1 VQGRACPG
9 GNIPQ
14 GDRLARVRATDSAE
28 RVVQVLDLLGAAPEG
43 LGVSDVARELR
54 VHRSTASR
62 LLGTLAASRIVERDE
77 RTSRYRL
84 GARIVGLAASAV
96 ARLPVVSQAR
106 PELEQLSATS
116 SETAN
121 LSILDGTHVV
131 YVDQVTPAQ
140 TVVMASWVGRRS
152 PVHASSSGKAM
163 LAFGDPR
170 VREKV
175 LRGRLEAITP
185 STVTEPSALRSI
197 FDEVRRRGYAVST
210 GELEEGLVT
219 IAAPVLVDGRA
230 VAAVSLSGP
239 SFRIPARDVSR
250 LARLLVDGAAGVAH
264 RMAGRSSG
272 ATSGG

>member
-1 VQGRACPG
+1 
-9 GNIPQ
+9 
-14 GDRLARVRATDSAE
+14 VRATDSAE
-28 RVVQVLDLLGAAPEG
+28 RVVKVLDLLGSAPEG
-43 LGVSDVARELR
+43 LGVSDVAREIG

-62 LLGTLAASRIVERDE
+62 LLGTLASSRLVERD
-77 RTSRYRL
+77 RRSARYRL

-106 PELEQLSATS
+106 PELERLSASS

-152 PVHASSSGKAM
+152 PAHASSSGKAM

-170 VREKV
+170 VRAKA
-175 LRGRLEAITP
+175 LRGQLEAITP
-185 STVTEPSALRSI
+185 KTVTDPATLRSTL
-197 FDEVRRRGYAVST
+197 DEVRRRGYAVSN

-219 IAAPVLVDGRA
+219 MAAPVLVDGRA

-250 LARLLVDGAAGVAH
+250 LARLLVDAAAAAGH
-264 RMAGRSSG
+264 RIAGRASG
-272 ATSGG
+272 ARPPIAP

>member
-1 VQGRACPG
+1 MPSGQQRA
-9 GNIPQ
+9 
-14 GDRLARVRATDSAE
+14 RLAGVRATDSVE
-28 RVVQVLDLLGAAPEG
+28 RVVLVLDLLGSAPEG
-43 LGVSDVARELR
+43 LGVSDVARALG

-62 LLGTLAASRIVERDE
+62 LLGTLAGSRLVERDE

-84 GARIVGLAASAV
+84 GGRIVGLAAGAV

-106 PELEQLSATS
+106 PELEQLSAMS

-152 PVHASSSGKAM
+152 PAHASSSGKAM
-163 LAFGDPR
+163 LAFGGPR
-170 VREKV
+170 VREKA

-185 STVTEPSALRSI
+185 KTVTDPGTLRSI
-197 FDEVRRRGYAVST
+197 LDEIRRRGYAVSA

-219 IAAPVLVDGRA
+219 MAAPVLVDGRA

-239 SFRIPARDVSR
+239 SFRIPVHDVSR
-250 LARLLVDGAAGVAH
+250 LGRLLMDGAAAVGH

-272 ATSGG
+272 TAPGR

>member
-1 VQGRACPG
+1 M
-9 GNIPQ
+9 
-14 GDRLARVRATDSAE
+14 RATDSAE
-28 RVVQVLDLLGAAPEG
+28 RVVAVLDLLGSAPQG
-43 LGVSDVARELR
+43 LRVSEVARELH

-77 RTSRYRL
+77 RTARYRL

-106 PELEQLSATS
+106 PELEQLSAVS

-131 YVDQVTPAQ
+131 YIDQVTPAQ

-152 PVHASSSGKAM
+152 PAHASSSGKAM
-163 LAFGDPR
+163 LAFGDTAL
-170 VREKV
+170 RERV

-185 STVTEPSALRSI
+185 RTVTDRAALRAVL
-197 FDEVRRRGYAVST
+197 EETRRRGWVSSS

-219 IAAPVLVDGRA
+219 IAAPVVVEGHA

-239 SFRIPARDVSR
+239 SFRIPARDLSR
-250 LARLLVDGAAGVAH
+250 MGRLLVDGAAAVAH
-264 RMAGRSSG
+264 RMAGRAG
-272 ATSGG
+272 

>member
-1 VQGRACPG
+1 MRP
-9 GNIPQ
+9 
-14 GDRLARVRATDSAE
+14 TDSAE
-28 RVVQVLDLLGAAPEG
+28 RVVRVLDLLGSASEG
-43 LGVSDVARELR
+43 LTVSEVARELS

-62 LLGTLAASRIVERDE
+62 LLGTLDTSRIVERDE
-77 RTSRYRL
+77 RSARYRL

-106 PELEQLSATS
+106 PELEHLSETS

-152 PVHASSSGKAM
+152 PAHASSSGKAM
-163 LAFGDPR
+163 LAFGDAAG
-170 VREKV
+170 REALLGGK
-175 LRGRLEAITP
+175 LEAITP
-185 STVTEPSALRSI
+185 RTVTDPEKLRAI
-197 FDEVRRRGYAVST
+197 LDQTRRRGYAVST

-219 IAAPVLVDGRA
+219 LAAPVIVEGRA

-239 SFRIPARDVSR
+239 SFRIPAGDVSR
-250 LARLLVDGAAGVAH
+250 LARLLVDAAAAVGH
-264 RMAGRSSG
+264 RIAGRSSG
-272 ATSGG
+272 AAGSA

>member
-1 VQGRACPG
+1 M
-9 GNIPQ
+9 
-14 GDRLARVRATDSAE
+14 RATDSAE

-43 LGVSDVARELR
+43 LGVSDVARELD

-77 RTSRYRL
+77 RSARYRL

-106 PELEQLSATS
+106 PELEQLSITS

-152 PVHASSSGKAM
+152 PAHASSSGKAM

-170 VREKV
+170 VRERV
-175 LRGRLEAITP
+175 LRGRLDAITP
-185 STVTEPSALRSI
+185 RTLTDPAKLRSI
-197 FDEVRRRGYAVST
+197 LDEVHRRGYAVST

-219 IAAPVLVDGRA
+219 IAAPVLVDGKA

-239 SFRIPARDVSR
+239 SFRIPSRDVSR

-272 ATSGG
+272 AALGS

>member
-1 VQGRACPG
+1 M
-9 GNIPQ
+9 
-14 GDRLARVRATDSAE
+14 RATDSAE
-28 RVVQVLDLLGAAPEG
+28 RVVQVLDVLGSAPEG
-43 LGVSDVARELR
+43 LSVSDVARELG

-77 RTSRYRL
+77 RSARYRL

-106 PELEQLSATS
+106 PELEQLSVVS

-152 PVHASSSGKAM
+152 PAHASSSGKAL
-163 LAFGDPR
+163 LAFGDPA
-170 VREKV
+170 VRERV
-175 LRGRLEAITP
+175 LRGSLEAITP
-185 STVTEPSALRSI
+185 KTVTDPAKLRAALDDI
-197 FDEVRRRGYAVST
+197 RRRGYSVST
-210 GELEEGLVT
+210 GELEEGLIT
-219 IAAPVLVDGRA
+219 MAAPVIADGRA

-250 LARLLVDGAAGVAH
+250 LARLLVDAAAGVGH
-264 RMAGRSSG
+264 RIAGRSSG
-272 ATSGG
+272 VALGG

>member
-1 VQGRACPG
+1 MLG
-9 GNIPQ
+9 
-14 GDRLARVRATDSAE
+14 SAP
-28 RVVQVLDLLGAAPEG
+28 DG
-43 LGVSDVARELR
+43 LGVSEVASELG

-62 LLGTLAASRIVERDE
+62 LLGTLAASRVVERDE
-77 RTSRYRL
+77 PSARYRL

-96 ARLPVVSQAR
+96 SRLPVVSQAR
-106 PELEQLSATS
+106 PELEHLSLAS

-152 PVHASSSGKAM
+152 PAHASSSGKVM
-163 LAFGDPR
+163 LAFGDPVMR
-170 VREKV
+170 DQV

-185 STVTEPSALRSI
+185 KTVTDPARLRAVLEQI
-197 FDEVRRRGYAVST
+197 RRRGYAVST
-210 GELEEGLVT
+210 GELEDGLVT
-219 IAAPVLVDGRA
+219 MAAPVVVDGRA

-250 LARLLVDGAAGVAH
+250 LARQLVDAAAAVGHRIAGRTSGAAGIA
-264 RMAGRSSG
+264 
-272 ATSGG
+272 